1 MTRTPGVQHIVNG
14 VGGKVLQDLS
24 VNPWHLPHADQ
35 KMRVRA
41 GSSSNNKNNDD
52 DRQNQIDDV
61 IPIIMQSSPNIVTVG
76 CMRAGG
82 GGGGGDEGVTF
93 IKH

>member
-41 GSSSNNKNNDD
+41 GSCSNNNNNNDNNNSNDD
-52 DRQNQIDDV
+52 DRKKEN
-61 IPIIMQSSPNIVTVG
+61 
-76 CMRAGG
+76 R
-82 GGGGGDEGVTF
+82 
-93 IKH
+93 